1 MGLLSHLFWPWGIL
15 LQVAAIIHFIR
26 RRPDQFW
33 IWIILFLG
41 PVGALVYIFA
51 EVIPD
56 LGLLRSGFK
65 LFPRRRRITQLRA
78 AVQQNPS
85 AGNWEELGDLLMED
99 GKTAAARE
107 AFDRSIAARAD
118 SIDAFYRR
126 GICALEL
133 GDATAALPDLERVV
147 ARDPGYD
154 FFRAQG
160 LLAHAYALAGQRD
173 RAEALFAQA
182 VSRSVLSETYLS
194 YAALLESEGRRDEAK
209 HWAQQ
214 VLAKKPGMPG
224 YQKRRERP
232 SFRKANA
239 MLKRLS

>member
-1 MGLLSHLFWPWGIL
+1 MGFLSHLFWPWGIL
-15 LQVAAIIHFIR
+15 LQVLAIVHFIR

-33 IWIILFLG
+33 IWVILFLG
-41 PVGALVYIFA
+41 PIGAVVYIFA

-56 LGLLRSGFK
+56 IGSLRGSFK
-65 LFPRRRRITQLRA
+65 FFPRRKRIAQLRA
-78 AVQQNPS
+78 IVQQNPS

-99 GKTAAARE
+99 GKTAAARG
-107 AFDRSIAARAD
+107 AFDRAIAARGD
-118 SIDAFYRR
+118 SLDAFYRR
-126 GICALEL
+126 GVCAVKL
-133 GDATAALPDLERVV
+133 AAAAAAAPELERVV
-147 ARDPGYD
+147 AKEPGYD

-173 RAEALFAQA
+173 RAEALFTQA

-194 YAALLESEGRRDEAK
+194 YATLLESEGRRDEAK

-232 SFRKANA
+232 SFRKAAA
-239 MLKRLS
+239 MLKRLN